1 MKKLPPTPDATDES
15 DAKKAY
21 HQPELFAYG
30 DVREI
35 TQSIVNGTGMNDSII
50 HGNDK
55 TAP

>member
-1 MKKLPPTPDATDES
+1 MNKLPPDLGSRS
-15 DAKKAY
+15 DREAKKTY
-21 HQPELFAYG
+21 HKPELFAYG

-35 TQSIVNGTGMNDSII
+35 TRSIENGSGMNDSVV

>member
-1 MKKLPPTPDATDES
+1 MNKVAPTVGSVDNSA
-15 DAKKAY
+15 AKKAY
-21 HQPELFAYG
+21 HEPELFVYG

-35 TQSIVNGTGMNDSII
+35 TRSIENGSGMNDSIV